1 MGHSLDG
8 KRYVLLAINYYVF
21 MIYSST
27 NGLGYNS
34 SVMDRFIAPATFT
47 GDFTG
52 SYSLE
57 LVVHLQLP
65 QNASVNVNMSAVEI
79 CGPGGIE
86 CLVGSFGTKL
96 QSDRI
101 IQLSVSNV
109 PDTNINNIISVF
121 IL

>member
-1 MGHSLDG
+1 MEHSLDG

-34 SVMDRFIAPATFT
+34 SAMDRFIAPTTFI
-47 GDFTG
+47 GDLTG
-52 SYSLE
+52 SYSLQ
-57 LVVHLQLP
+57 LVVQLQLP
-65 QNASVNVNMSAVEI
+65 QNAVNVNMSAVEI

-86 CLVGSFGTKL
+86 CLVGNFASKL

-101 IQLSVSNV
+101 IRLSVSNV
-109 PDTNINNIISVF
+109 PHTNINNISVF

>member
-1 MGHSLDG
+1 MVKDMFFWPS
-8 KRYVLLAINYYVF
+8 ITSYVF

-34 SVMDRFIAPATFT
+34 SVMDRFIAPTTFI
-47 GDFTG
+47 GDLTG

-57 LVVHLQLP
+57 LVVHLLLP
-65 QNASVNVNMSAVEI
+65 QNASVNVNMSVVEI

-86 CLVGSFGTKL
+86 CLVGSFGYKS

-101 IQLSVSNV
+101 IRLSVSNV

>member
-8 KRYVLLAINYYVF
+8 KRYVLLVINYYVF

-34 SVMDRFIAPATFT
+34 SVMDRFIAPTTFI
-47 GDFTG
+47 GDLTG
-52 SYSLE
+52 SYSLQ
-57 LVVHLQLP
+57 LVVQLQLP
-65 QNASVNVNMSAVEI
+65 QNASVNVNMSVVEI

-86 CLVGSFGTKL
+86 CLVGSFASKL

-101 IQLSVSNV
+101 IQLSVRNV